1 VKNQVELNLP
11 LAHSSKII
19 KLHKTNYSGGYM
31 KRFQIYLICLAI
43 LLLYTLNAYAVD
55 QQKIAVVDI
64 QKILNESEAGKKAKR
79 DLESLIISKQNVIDE
94 KGKAVEKFK
103 SDLEKQAS
111 VLSAD
116 ARKSKE
122 DELERMIREYQRL
135 VQDSQTEVKKKENDL
150 TDAILKDIKEIV
162 EQTGALEGYSIIF
175 EKGMLIYSSNALD
188 ITDSIIKKFD
198 ESKSKSKK

>member
-1 VKNQVELNLP
+1 
-11 LAHSSKII
+11 
-19 KLHKTNYSGGYM
+19 M

>member
-1 VKNQVELNLP
+1 
-11 LAHSSKII
+11 
-19 KLHKTNYSGGYM
+19 M
-31 KRFQIYLICLAI
+31 KRILI
-43 LLLYTLNAYAVD
+43 LLLSFLTILFYTHNIYSAEQL
-55 QQKIAVVDI
+55 KIAVVDI
-64 QKILNESEAGKKAKR
+64 QKVLNESEAGKKAKK
-79 DLESLIISKQNVIDE
+79 DLESLIISKQNIIDE

-103 SDLEKQAS
+103 SDLEKQVS

-116 ARKSKE
+116 ARKNKE

-162 EQTGALEGYSIIF
+162 EKTGESEGYSIIL
-175 EKGMLIYSSNALD
+175 EKGMLIYSSNSLD